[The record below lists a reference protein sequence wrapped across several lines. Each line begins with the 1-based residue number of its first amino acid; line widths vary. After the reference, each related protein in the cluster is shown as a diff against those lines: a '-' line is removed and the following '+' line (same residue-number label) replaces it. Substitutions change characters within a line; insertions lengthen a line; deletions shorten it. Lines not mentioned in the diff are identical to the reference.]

1 MALIWCH
8 GRDPRPHERVNTC
21 AGLFEQAL
29 CTAMRRCG
37 STTSQTAA
45 PSQCRGT
52 SPRHTQGLG
61 LKSRW
66 RGGEGKLPER
76 QRVALFLHSHIDQYV
91 QAILATSYNL
101 RPCRHADLGCLDLL
115 LTTVWRQPDRNKRE
129 HHATMKRRNRLGEAV
144 YATLGNCR
152 KRYYPN

>member
-1 MALIWCH
+1 MALTWCH
-8 GRDPRPHERVNTC
+8 GRDLRPHERVNTC

-52 SPRHTQGLG
+52 SPRHTQGSS

-66 RGGEGKLPER
+66 CGGEGKLPER
-76 QRVALFLHSHIDQYV
+76 QRVALFLHSPHRPICTSYSGHFIYSPSMSACRSSHPRSAFDDS
-91 QAILATSYNL
+91 LATT
-101 RPCRHADLGCLDLL
+101 RPEQAGTPRNNETTESPWRSCLCDFG
-115 LTTVWRQPDRNKRE
+115 K
-129 HHATMKRRNRLGEAV
+129 
-144 YATLGNCR
+144 
-152 KRYYPN
+152 